1 MITIISYNPHYKRQ
15 LESYRRPQ
23 LPIWTMPV
31 FEQCGVTRVLRWSG
45 AGCSQRRS
53 SPAFRHQAAESSACS
68 CSAVCSLAPQP
79 AHLCTASNPNVP
91 LPSCKPTLL
100 TPCLC
105 SGCIQE
111 LLSATGGC
119 SCPSDYYRNAQFL
132 HTININWG
140 IPLLPHKYGFQSA
153 KGFTK
158 MKFHQLLNCRLLFLL
173 PWIRTAQQNCL
184 LPRTLYLQTFTFKQ
198 MKLSPLL
205 FSKLEVKKTPW
216 M

>member
-1 MITIISYNPHYKRQ
+1 
-15 LESYRRPQ
+15 
-23 LPIWTMPV
+23 MPV
-31 FEQCGVTRVLRWSG
+31 FEQCGVTRVLTWSG

-53 SPAFRHQAAESSACS
+53 SPALRHQELRAEPAPAQLSAHWHH
-68 CSAVCSLAPQP
+68 SL
-79 AHLCTASNPNVP
+79 HICRDNPNVP

-100 TPCLC
+100 TACLC

-119 SCPSDYYRNAQFL
+119 SCPRDYYRNAQFL
-132 HTININWG
+132 HTIHINWG
-140 IPLLPHKYGFQSA
+140 IPLFPHKYGFQSA

-158 MKFHQLLNCRLLFLL
+158 MNFHQLLNCRLLFLL